1 MVAAETKSRGR
12 GGDGEL
18 AEATSEEIRAEDANH
33 SHLCTGTIFSAAA
46 HAVVASLM
54 CQTVL
59 SHFLANANGA
69 NRLSSSVWYGNSDAV
84 LSKEVSAPNRKCV
97 SERCRRQQKA
107 RRKNLH
113 KMKMRKVLKV
123 SNMFSWTKKK
133 NTAGIFGGGGSAA
146 TAKPAESAEKA
157 QEEEDAPALTMTEL
171 AARASARRA
180 ARRKG

>member
-1 MVAAETKSRGR
+1 
-12 GGDGEL
+12 
-18 AEATSEEIRAEDANH
+18 
-33 SHLCTGTIFSAAA
+33 
-46 HAVVASLM
+46 
-54 CQTVL
+54 
-59 SHFLANANGA
+59 
-69 NRLSSSVWYGNSDAV
+69 
-84 LSKEVSAPNRKCV
+84 
-97 SERCRRQQKA
+97 
-107 RRKNLH
+107 
-113 KMKMRKVLKV
+113 MKMRKVLKV